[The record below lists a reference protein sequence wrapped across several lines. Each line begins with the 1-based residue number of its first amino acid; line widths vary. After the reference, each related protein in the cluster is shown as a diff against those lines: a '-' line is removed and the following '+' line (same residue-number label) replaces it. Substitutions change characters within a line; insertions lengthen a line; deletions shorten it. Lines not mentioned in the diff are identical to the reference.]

1 MAVFPLQLN
10 DKEEALAH
18 QRKVS
23 YMLARN
29 TKDLEKRL
37 QMQLEELGLSHKDI
51 KTEASEESEWSR
63 RRDCRCSADSCGSQH
78 LTVPDS
84 PAADDEQSSKLN
96 QPSTEINETDNK
108 DV

>member
-1 MAVFPLQLN
+1 M
-10 DKEEALAH
+10 AH

-29 TKDLEKRL
+29 TEDLEKRL
-37 QMQLEELGLSHKDI
+37 QMQLEDLGLSHKDRKT

-84 PAADDEQSSKLN
+84 PAAEDEQSSKPN
-96 QPSTEINETDNK
+96 QPSTEMKETDNK